1 VPPSNGS
8 SGESDPPRTRAG
20 ERPSPEP
27 GPSQPTVRT
36 FLIADVRGYTP
47 FTQEHGD
54 EAAGRLAAAF
64 AELSREAVEAHGGEV
79 IELRGDEALC
89 VFGSARQALRAAVEL
104 QTRFR
109 DRTDDGPVFPLPIGI
124 GLDAG
129 EAVPIEGGYRG
140 GALNTAA
147 RLCSVA
153 GPGQILATDT
163 VVSLARRLDGIR
175 FVTRRP
181 LRLKGIDAPVRVLE
195 VVPETELPPPPEIP
209 AQKHPLPVTSRRLA
223 AAAIAATALLATLL
237 AFVVT
242 RSTGDDFLSRL
253 EANAIGVIDADAAGI
268 ESQLSVG
275 SKPGAIA
282 AGGGFLWVA
291 SEEGT
296 VSRVDPETRAVQ
308 TLAGQ
313 GSASGIAHGGGS
325 VWVTNFDER
334 TVTQIRP
341 DSLTEVQTV
350 DVGNGPAAVAVGEGA
365 VWVANTIDWTV
376 SRFDLAEGAVTET
389 IPVGASPVDIA
400 VGGEAVWVASEA
412 TGTVLR
418 LDPRSGSVVQAVN
431 VGNGPT
437 GIAVGE
443 GDVWVANRHDGTI
456 SRIDPTTNSVT
467 ATARVGAAPSAV
479 VAGEGAVW
487 VANAGDGTIVRVDPN
502 ASRIDETVSIESSP
516 NALALAA
523 DSVWTTTAPSFGSHR
538 GGVLRVESIPFECG
552 CIDPTVAAV
561 PEFAILALAY
571 DGLIGYRR
579 TGGSAGVAL
588 VGNLA
593 ARVPTPSDEG
603 KTYTF
608 QLRSNIR
615 YSDGTRV
622 RPSDFRSSLERAL
635 VQEIPPYFGAIVGA
649 SDCSPQAPGRC
660 DLSRGIQVDDAAGTI
675 TVRLTEPDPDFLYKL
690 TLLPASV
697 VPFGTPRA
705 VAVRQPIPSTG
716 PYRIASYEPDREL
729 RLVRNPSFRVWS
741 RDARPDG
748 YPDEIRFHLTK
759 NIEAS
764 IAAVEEGKAD
774 WVSEAY
780 ALPVERLRGLLA
792 RYPGRL
798 HSDPAPWTDWMFL
811 NTRVPPFD
819 NLQVRQALNFAADR
833 RKLVEALGGPAA
845 ARATCQILP
854 AGFPGYEPYCPYTRD
869 PKPRGAWSAQNLATA
884 RALVAR
890 SGTRGMRVTVFGF
903 DQRLGQ
909 ARHFVSLLG
918 QLGYRSSLAVLP
930 RSDPNPAKDYYT
942 YVSNPRNRV
951 QIGLMGWYADL
962 TSPALFL
969 RDIFSCAAPAALNLS
984 AFCDRRIDAQMKRA
998 AALQAPDPARANA
1011 LWADVDR
1018 ALVDRAAAVPLV
1030 NQHAV
1035 AFVSD
1040 RVGNYQYHQQY
1051 GTLLDQLWVE

>member
-1 VPPSNGS
+1 MAPSNGS
-8 SGESDPPRTRAG
+8 SGESDLPRTRAG
-20 ERPSPEP
+20 ELPSPEQ

-36 FLIADVRGYTP
+36 FLIADVRGYTR

-54 EAAGRLAAAF
+54 EAAARLAATF
-64 AELSREAVEAHGGEV
+64 AELARQAVEARGGEA

-109 DRTDDGPVFPLPIGI
+109 GRIGDRPAFPLPIGI

-129 EAVPIEGGYRG
+129 EGVPIEGGYRG

-163 VVSLARRLDGIR
+163 VVSLARRIDGIR

-181 LRLKGIDAPVRVLE
+181 MRLKGLEEPVRVLE
-195 VVPETELPPPPEIP
+195 VVPEIELPPLPEIP
-209 AQKHPLPVTSRRLA
+209 AQKQRFPVTNRRLA
-223 AAAIAATALLATLL
+223 AAAIAATALLAGVL

-242 RSTGDDFLSRL
+242 RSTGDEFLSRL
-253 EANAIGVIDADAAGI
+253 EANAVGVIDADAAAI
-268 ESQLSVG
+268 ESQLSLG
-275 SKPGAIA
+275 SQPGAIA
-282 AGGGFLWVA
+282 AGGGFVWVA

-296 VSRVDPETRAVQ
+296 VSRVEPETRAVQ
-308 TLAGQ
+308 TLATQ
-313 GSASGIAHGGGS
+313 GSAAGIAHGDGS

-341 DSLTEVQTV
+341 DSLTEVQTI
-350 DVGNGPAAVAVGEGA
+350 DVGNGPAAVAVGAGA
-365 VWVANTIDWTV
+365 VWIANTIDWTI
-376 SRFDLAEGAVTET
+376 SRFDLAQGVVTKT
-389 IPVGASPVDIA
+389 IPVGSSPVDIA
-400 VGGEAVWVASEA
+400 VGANAVWVASEA

-418 LDPRSGSVVQAVN
+418 LDPRSGNVVHAVN

-443 GDVWVANRHDGTI
+443 GDVWVANRQDGTI
-456 SRIDPTTNSVT
+456 SRIDPATNSV
-467 ATARVGAAPSAV
+467 AAAVRVGAAPSAV
-479 VAGEGAVW
+479 VVGAGAVW
-487 VANAGDGTIVRVDPN
+487 VANAGDGAIVRVDPD
-502 ASRIDETVSIESSP
+502 ASRIDETVKVASSP

-523 DSVWTTTAPSFGSHR
+523 GSVWTTTAPSFGSHR
-538 GGVLRVESIPFECG
+538 GGVLRVESIPFGCG
-552 CIDPTVAAV
+552 CIDTAVAEV
-561 PEFAILALAY
+561 PEFSILPLAY

-579 TGGSAGVAL
+579 TGGSAGAAL

-593 ARVPTPSDEG
+593 AGVPTPTGEG

-608 QLRSNIR
+608 QLRRDIR
-615 YSDGTRV
+615 YSNGRRV
-622 RPSDFRSSLERAL
+622 RASDFRSSLERAL
-635 VQEIPPYFGAIVGA
+635 GKGIPPYYGAIVGA
-649 SDCSPQAPGRC
+649 SECSAQAPGGC
-660 DLSRGIQVDDAAGTI
+660 DLSRGIQVDDRAGTI
-675 TVRLTEPDPDFLYKL
+675 TVRLSEPDPDFLHKL
-690 TLLPASV
+690 TLIPASV
-697 VPFGTPRA
+697 VPAGTPRA

-716 PYRIASYEPDREL
+716 PYRIASYDPGREL

-759 NIEAS
+759 SIETS

-819 NLQVRQALNFAADR
+819 NPQVRQALNFAADR

-869 PKPRGAWSAQNLATA
+869 PKPGGAWSASDLARA
-884 RALVAR
+884 RALVDR
-890 SGTRGMRVTVFGF
+890 SGTRGMRVRVFGF

-909 ARHFVSLLG
+909 ARHFVSVLG
-918 QLGYRSSLAVLP
+918 RLGYRSSLAVLP
-930 RSDPNPAKDYYT
+930 RGDPNPAKDYYT

-969 RDIFSCAAPAALNLS
+969 RDIFSCAAPEALNLS

-998 AALQAPDPARANA
+998 ASLQATDPVRANA

-1035 AFVSD
+1035 AFVSE

-1051 GTLLDQLWVE
+1051 GTLLDQLWVK